1 MRLDKMCMSNYKEMA
16 AFFWSDGF
24 ENDKFKS
31 VPLVHLPII
40 NRLREELGGDYS
52 CYRKT
57 EVENRHNSLL
67 FSACQGRQTSQCLFS
82 SLECQYILNKS

>member
-1 MRLDKMCMSNYKEMA
+1 MA

-40 NRLREELGGDYS
+40 NRLRKELGGDYS
-52 CYRKT
+52 CYRKS
-57 EVENRHNSLL
+57 EVENKHNSLL
-67 FSACQGRQTSQCLFS
+67 FSACQGRQTSQCTCTASFRAS
-82 SLECQYILNKS
+82 SVVSIHIEQILRF

>member
-1 MRLDKMCMSNYKEMA
+1 MRLDKMCMSNYKKKMA

-40 NRLREELGGDYS
+40 NLLRKELG
-52 CYRKT
+52 
-57 EVENRHNSLL
+57 
-67 FSACQGRQTSQCLFS
+67 
-82 SLECQYILNKS
+82 